1 MIHDLQNLV
10 SGKHICEEEEGG
22 RTLAI
27 ITKNIYLVEKKI
39 RTPVIM
45 S

>member
-1 MIHDLQNLV
+1 MIHDLQNLI
-10 SGKHICEEEEGG
+10 SEKHICEEEEGG

-27 ITKNIYLVEKKI
+27 ITKIFIWLKKKLGLL
-39 RTPVIM
+39 